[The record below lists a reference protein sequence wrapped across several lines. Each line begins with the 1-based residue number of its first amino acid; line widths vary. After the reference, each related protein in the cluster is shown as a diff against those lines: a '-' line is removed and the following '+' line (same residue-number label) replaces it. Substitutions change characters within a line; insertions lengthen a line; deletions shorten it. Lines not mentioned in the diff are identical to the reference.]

1 MACHI
6 ISKRPPLEMFWLV
19 CLYYFIVNV
28 HGNTSENA
36 IGNVLL
42 IQFILFPRDTVGN
55 VLVSLFIL
63 FYCECSWKYFRKC
76 HWKCFIDSVYT
87 ISKGYRWKCFVRGD
101 RNIYVYFIS
110 PFKLSK

>member
-36 IGNVLL
+36 LENVLL

-55 VLVSLFIL
+55 VLFVETETFMYIL
-63 FYCECSWKYFRKC
+63 YLPLNCLNKQ
-76 HWKCFIDSVYT
+76 IT
-87 ISKGYRWKCFVRGD
+87 TGSKNNTF
-101 RNIYVYFIS
+101 
-110 PFKLSK
+110 